1 MKKPLLFLAITII
14 ISLFSCEE
22 DSSSDNNNEPIV
34 NSIENE
40 NLEDGTMSAL
50 INGESWVS
58 DSLEPSN
65 LIKYV
70 DNWQILQFGGKDENF
85 RVYLSITE
93 PTKNEC
99 VSEEKIVGV
108 HPLDQVINVEAS
120 LYQITEDNLTIRL
133 SYKEEI
139 DFNSVDFDENFIS
152 DFELTITKCEENKVS
167 GIFSGTFYSSF
178 SEIEPITIKDGLFK
192 NIPFEN
198 SANTEFGV
206 FSN

>member
-1 MKKPLLFLAITII
+1 
-14 ISLFSCEE
+14 
-22 DSSSDNNNEPIV
+22 
-34 NSIENE
+34 
-40 NLEDGTMSAL
+40 MSAL

>member
-1 MKKPLLFLAITII
+1 MKKSLLFLAII